1 MTSFFN
7 DHFGWCFKKR
17 RLKNS
22 ILSYKTKSTI
32 LLKIMATNFDCR
44 RSLLHSG
51 LKDTINDMTFNFWVM
66 QGKRVVTNNRENH
79 LVFYL

>member
-1 MTSFFN
+1 
-7 DHFGWCFKKR
+7 
-17 RLKNS
+17 
-22 ILSYKTKSTI
+22 
-32 LLKIMATNFDCR
+32 MAINFDCR

-66 QGKRVVTNNRENH
+66 QGKTVVTNNSENH

>member
-17 RLKNS
+17 GLKNS
-22 ILSYKTKSTI
+22 ILPYKTKSTV
-32 LLKIMATNFDCR
+32 LLKIMAINFDCC

-66 QGKRVVTNNRENH
+66 QGKRVVTNNSENH